1 MSARRPYVRPMAG
14 WWRKNP
20 WFIEYMIHEGT
31 ALFVAAYAFILLA
44 SLMVLGEGEAAW
56 NRWLE
61 ILSHPLSIAI
71 HALILVAFMY
81 HTWTWFNI
89 MPRTLPPIIVKGARV
104 AASTIIVAGL
114 AAAVISSAALFAIA
128 CWLAS

>member
-20 WFIEYMIHEGT
+20 WFIEYMVHEGT
-31 ALFVAAYAFILLA
+31 ALFVAIYALILLM
-44 SLMVLGEGEAAW
+44 SVVVLGNGEAAW

-61 ILSHPLSIAI
+61 FLTSPLCIFVHVVLMIAF
-71 HALILVAFMY
+71 VY

-89 MPRTLPPIIVKGARV
+89 MPRTLPPITINGERVKPATIVITGLTASVV
-104 AASTIIVAGL
+104 ASLTV
-114 AAAVISSAALFAIA
+114 FAIA
-128 CWLAS
+128 LWLAS

>member
-1 MSARRPYVRPMAG
+1 MSARRPYMRPMKG

-44 SLMVLGEGEAAW
+44 SLMALSEGEAAW
-56 NRWLE
+56 NRWLD
-61 ILSHPLSIAI
+61 LLTQPLFIAA
-71 HALILVAFMY
+71 HLLILAAYLY

-89 MPRTLPPIIVKGARV
+89 MPRTLPPIIVNGTRV
-104 AASTIIVAGL
+104 TAATITRTGL
-114 AAAVISSAALFAIA
+114 AVAVLSSAAVFAIA
-128 CWLAS
+128 CWIAT

>member
-104 AASTIIVAGL
+104 AASTIIQVSL
-114 AAAVISSAALFAIA
+114 R
-128 CWLAS
+128 